1 MPRRAAP
8 EEETVTEER
17 PPGILPHHGPGLRRS
32 RLSALVTVSC
42 VLALFGLAVTVAHF
56 LWPTPL
62 MFALFMIVGQGSF
75 AIAMGLYLVVI
86 LADLRRRRVL

>member
-1 MPRRAAP
+1 MN
-8 EEETVTEER
+8 EDR
-17 PPGILPHHGPGLRRS
+17 PPGLLPRHGPGLRRS
-32 RLSALVTVSC
+32 RLSVLVTVSC
-42 VLALFGLAVTVAHF
+42 VFALLGLAVTVAHF

-75 AIAMGLYLVVI
+75 AIAMVLYMIVI